1 MRDHRRCDANR
12 SSCEQTLRCGGGI
25 AGVESYSGNCDCIF
39 YGTRRGA
46 ARIGARHYQRL
57 SAAPVTRAN
66 ITQVKIDMFD
76 FLKRGRL
83 IRRGLASRKTRRR
96 RPRSELRR
104 SLEYAP
110 YSKLL
115 IFAMFVG
122 GLAFLVFSG
131 QQPEPTKNFV
141 IALLVLATAITQ
153 LWINQPKSF
162 SRSSRILLIFGVIL
176 VQLTVTKLLLVICNS
191 GNYQFLKPEMGG
203 LITPY
208 AFAPLV
214 LSVLLGRQHGLYAA
228 FFVSLWSSVLFGPID
243 APLLVTSLISGFTA
257 VSLTLQVRRRSKLI
271 RAGFGVGLAIW
282 LLSLTFGLIGPINWF
297 YPTANDWGMIGVQSA
312 LAIGNGIITA
322 TIVGGA
328 LPMLENVFGITT
340 DISWLEASDI
350 NHPLL
355 RRMTIEAPGTYHHS
369 LAVANLAEAAAEA
382 IGANATLCRVCA
394 YFHDVGKLVKPD
406 YFTENM
412 SFERNPHE
420 DLAPTMS
427 ALIIIA
433 HVKEGVDLALKHKLN
448 QRIIDI
454 IQEHHGTSLVY
465 YFYKRAQQMHEDAR
479 AGGKIM
485 KMRQDDI
492 PEVREESFRYSGP
505 KPQTKESAIVSL
517 ADAVESASRSLEKPT
532 PAKIEQLVND
542 IIDQRI
548 SDHQLDECD
557 LTLRDV
563 RVIAERF
570 RFTLMTM
577 LHSRIAYP
585 KHETKSPTPR
595 EDSARPDVMVTTRKP
610 ETAPPV
616 SAA

>member
-1 MRDHRRCDANR
+1 
-12 SSCEQTLRCGGGI
+12 
-25 AGVESYSGNCDCIF
+25 
-39 YGTRRGA
+39 
-46 ARIGARHYQRL
+46 
-57 SAAPVTRAN
+57 
-66 ITQVKIDMFD
+66 MFD

-83 IRRGLASRKTRRR
+83 VKRGLASRKKRRR
-96 RPRSELRR
+96 RPQ
-104 SLEYAP
+104 
-110 YSKLL
+110 SKLMRNL
-115 IFAMFVG
+115 ESSLYVKVFIFALFAG

-131 QQPEPTKNFV
+131 QQPEPTKNYV

-162 SRSSRILLIFGVIL
+162 EQNSRILLVFSVIF
-176 VQLTVTKLLLVICNS
+176 VQLAVTKLLLVVCNS
-191 GNYQFLKPEMGG
+191 GGYRFLRPEMGG

-228 FFVSLWSSVLFGPID
+228 FFVSLWSSTLFGPID
-243 APLLVTSLISGFTA
+243 APLLITSLISGFTA
-257 VSLTLQVRRRSKLI
+257 VSLTLQVRRRGQLI
-271 RAGFGVGLAIW
+271 RAGFWVGLAIW
-282 LLSLTFGLIGPINWF
+282 LLSLTFGLIGPMNWF
-297 YPTANDWGMIGVQSA
+297 YPTANDWGVIGVQSA
-312 LAIGNGIITA
+312 LAVGNGILTA
-322 TIVGGA
+322 TLVGGA
-328 LPMLENVFGITT
+328 LPVLENLFEITT
-340 DISWLEASDI
+340 DISWLEASDL

-369 LAVANLAEAAAEA
+369 LVVANLAEAAAEA

-394 YFHDVGKLVKPD
+394 YFHDVGKLVKPE

-412 SFERNPHE
+412 SFERNPHD

-454 IQEHHGTSLVY
+454 IQEHHGSSLVY
-465 YFYKRAQQMHEDAR
+465 YFYQRALQQQDDAR

-485 KMRQDDI
+485 NMREEDI
-492 PEVREESFRYSGP
+492 PEVGEESFRYSGP

-517 ADAVESASRSLEKPT
+517 ADIVESASRSLEKPT
-532 PAKIEQLVND
+532 LQKIEQLVD
-542 IIDQRI
+542 ELVEERI
-548 SDHQLDECD
+548 ADRQLDECD
-557 LTLRDV
+557 LTLGELKI
-563 RVIAERF
+563 IAERF

-585 KHETKSPTPR
+585 KQETRTLGPR
-595 EDSARPDVMVTTRKP
+595 EEGLHPDVMAMTRKP
-610 ETAPPV
+610 ATAPPV

>member
-1 MRDHRRCDANR
+1 
-12 SSCEQTLRCGGGI
+12 
-25 AGVESYSGNCDCIF
+25 
-39 YGTRRGA
+39 
-46 ARIGARHYQRL
+46 
-57 SAAPVTRAN
+57 
-66 ITQVKIDMFD
+66 MFD
-76 FLKRGRL
+76 LSKRGRL

-96 RPRSELRR
+96 RARSELLRK
-104 SLEYAP
+104 LEYAP
-110 YSKLL
+110 YAKVA
-115 IFAMFVG
+115 IFAIFAG
-122 GLAFLVFSG
+122 GLAFLVVSG
-131 QQPEPTKNFV
+131 QQAEPTKNFV

-162 SRSSRILLIFGVIL
+162 AQNSRILLVFGVIL
-176 VQLTVTKLLLVICNS
+176 VQLAVTKLLLVLFNS
-191 GNYQFLKPEMGG
+191 GNYRFLKPEMAG

-228 FFVSLWSSVLFGPID
+228 FFVSLWSSMLFGPID
-243 APLLVTSLISGFTA
+243 APLLITSLISGFTA

-271 RAGFGVGLAIW
+271 RAGFYVGLAIW

-297 YPTANDWGMIGVQSA
+297 YPAANDWGMLGVQSA
-312 LAIGNGIITA
+312 LAIGNGIVTA
-322 TIVGGA
+322 TLVGGA
-328 LPMLENVFGITT
+328 LPMLEHLFGITT
-340 DISWLEASDI
+340 DISWLEASDL

-369 LAVANLAEAAAEA
+369 LVVANLAEAAAEA
-382 IGANATLCRVCA
+382 IGANGTLCRVCS
-394 YFHDVGKLVKPD
+394 YFHDVGKLVKPE

-412 SFERNPHE
+412 NFERNPHD

-433 HVKEGVDLALKHKLN
+433 HVKEGVDLALKHRLN

-465 YFYKRAQQMHEDAR
+465 YFYKRALQQQDDAR
-479 AGGKIM
+479 TGGKIM
-485 KMRQDDI
+485 NLREGDV
-492 PEVREESFRYSGP
+492 PEVREETFRYSGP
-505 KPQTKESAIVSL
+505 KPQTKESAIISL
-517 ADAVESASRSLEKPT
+517 ADMVESASRSLEKRT
-532 PAKIEQLVND
+532 PQKIEQLVTEL
-542 IIDQRI
+542 IGQRI
-548 SDHQLDECD
+548 ADDQLVECD

-585 KHETKSPTPR
+585 KQETKSPTPR
-595 EDSARPDVMVTTRKP
+595 DDSLRPDVMVTTRKP
-610 ETAPPV
+610 ATAPPV

>member
-1 MRDHRRCDANR
+1 
-12 SSCEQTLRCGGGI
+12 
-25 AGVESYSGNCDCIF
+25 
-39 YGTRRGA
+39 
-46 ARIGARHYQRL
+46 
-57 SAAPVTRAN
+57 
-66 ITQVKIDMFD
+66 MFD
-76 FLKRGRL
+76 SFKRGRL
-83 IRRGLASRKTRRR
+83 IRRGLASRKLRRR
-96 RPRSELRR
+96 RARSELKRN
-104 SLEYAP
+104 LEYSP
-110 YSKLL
+110 YTKVV
-115 IFAMFVG
+115 IFAVFVG

-131 QQPEPTKNFV
+131 QQPEPTKNFI
-141 IALLVLATAITQ
+141 IALLVLATALTQ

-162 SRSSRILLIFGVIL
+162 SQNSRILLIFGVIL
-176 VQLTVTKLLLVICNS
+176 LQLAVTKLLLVLCNS
-191 GNYQFLKPEMGG
+191 GTYRFLRPEMAG

-228 FFVSLWSSVLFGPID
+228 FFVSLWSSMLFGPID
-243 APLLVTSLISGFTA
+243 APLLLTSLISGFTA

-271 RAGFGVGLAIW
+271 RAGLYVGLAIW
-282 LLSLTFGLIGPINWF
+282 LLSLTFGLIGPINLF
-297 YPTANDWGMIGVQSA
+297 SPVANDWGMIGFQSA

-328 LPMLENVFGITT
+328 LPMLENLFQITT
-340 DISWLEASDI
+340 DISWLEASDL

-369 LAVANLAEAAAEA
+369 LVVANLAEAAAEA

-433 HVKEGVDLALKHKLN
+433 HVKEGVDLALKQDLN
-448 QRIIDI
+448 QEIIDT
-454 IQEHHGTSLVY
+454 IQQHHGSSLVFF
-465 YFYKRAQQMHEDAR
+465 FYQRALQQHEDAR

-485 KMRQDDI
+485 KLREDDV
-492 PEVREESFRYSGP
+492 PEVHEESFRYSGP

-585 KHETKSPTPR
+585 KQETKSPTPR
-595 EDSARPDVMVTTRKP
+595 DDSVRPDVMVTTRKP

>member
-1 MRDHRRCDANR
+1 
-12 SSCEQTLRCGGGI
+12 
-25 AGVESYSGNCDCIF
+25 
-39 YGTRRGA
+39 
-46 ARIGARHYQRL
+46 
-57 SAAPVTRAN
+57 
-66 ITQVKIDMFD
+66 MFD
-76 FLKRGRL
+76 FLKRNQL
-83 IRRGLASRKTRRR
+83 VRRGLASKKVRRR
-96 RPRSELRR
+96 RTRNELLR
-104 SLEYAP
+104 SLEYSP
-110 YSKLL
+110 YVKAF
-115 IFAMFVG
+115 IFLAFAGV
-122 GLAFLVFSG
+122 LAFLVFSG

-141 IALLVLATAITQ
+141 IALLILATAITQ
-153 LWINQPKSF
+153 LWINQPKTF
-162 SRSSRILLIFGVIL
+162 AQNSRILLVFGLIF
-176 VQLTVTKLLLVICNS
+176 VQLAVTKLVLVLCNS
-191 GNYQFLKPEMGG
+191 GNYRILTPQMGG

-208 AFAPLV
+208 AFAAMV
-214 LSVLLGRQHGLYAA
+214 LSVLLGRHHGLFGAVFA
-228 FFVSLWSSVLFGPID
+228 SIWSSVLFGPID

-271 RAGFGVGLAIW
+271 RAGLGVGLAIW
-282 LLSLTFGLIGPINWF
+282 ALALTFGWIGPINLF
-297 YPTANDWGMIGVQSA
+297 SVTGNDWRMIGLQSA
-312 LAIGNGIITA
+312 YAIGNGIITA
-322 TIVGGA
+322 MIVGGA
-328 LPMLENVFGITT
+328 LPILEHLFQVTT
-340 DISWLEASDI
+340 DISWLEAADL

-369 LAVANLAEAAAEA
+369 LVVANLAEAAAEA

-412 SFERNPHE
+412 NFERNPHD

-448 QRIIDI
+448 HRIIDI

-465 YFYKRAQQMHEDAR
+465 YFYQRALQQQADAR

-485 KMRQDDI
+485 NMRAEDI
-492 PEVREESFRYSGP
+492 PDVREESFRYSGP

-517 ADAVESASRSLEKPT
+517 ADIVESASRSLEKPT
-532 PAKIEQLVND
+532 PQKIEQLVNEL
-542 IIDQRI
+542 IEERI
-548 SDHQLDECD
+548 ADGQLDECD
-557 LTLRDV
+557 LTLGDL

-585 KHETKSPTPR
+585 KPESKFLTPR
-595 EDSARPDVMVTTRKP
+595 DDGMRPDVMAATRKP
-610 ETAPPV
+610 ASAPPV

>member
-1 MRDHRRCDANR
+1 
-12 SSCEQTLRCGGGI
+12 
-25 AGVESYSGNCDCIF
+25 
-39 YGTRRGA
+39 
-46 ARIGARHYQRL
+46 
-57 SAAPVTRAN
+57 
-66 ITQVKIDMFD
+66 MFD

-83 IRRGLASRKTRRR
+83 VRRGLATRKTRRR
-96 RPRSELRR
+96 RLRNELMRY
-104 SLEYAP
+104 LEYAP
-110 YSKLL
+110 HSKVL
-115 IFAMFVG
+115 IFAVFAA
-122 GLAFLVFSG
+122 GLAILVFTG

-176 VQLTVTKLLLVICNS
+176 VQLAVTKLLLVICNS
-191 GNYQFLKPEMGG
+191 GNYRLLKPEMGG

-228 FFVSLWSSVLFGPID
+228 FFVSLWSSMLFGPID
-243 APLLVTSLISGFTA
+243 APLLITSLISGFTA
-257 VSLTLQVRRRSKLI
+257 VSLTLQVRQRSKLI
-271 RAGFGVGLAIW
+271 RAGLSVGLAIW

-297 YPTANDWGMIGVQSA
+297 YPTANDWGMIGFQSA
-312 LAIGNGIITA
+312 LAIGNGIVTA

-328 LPMLENVFGITT
+328 LPMLEKLFGITT
-340 DISWLEASDI
+340 DISWLEASDL

-369 LAVANLAEAAAEA
+369 LVVANLAEAAAEA
-382 IGANATLCRVCA
+382 IGANATLCRVWS
-394 YFHDVGKLVKPD
+394 YFHDVGKLVTPE
-406 YFTENM
+406 YLTENT
-412 SFERNPHE
+412 SFERNPHD

-433 HVKEGVDLALKHKLN
+433 HVKEGVDLALKYKLN

-454 IQEHHGTSLVY
+454 IQEHHGTTLVY
-465 YFYKRAQQMHEDAR
+465 YFYKRALQQHEDAR

-485 KMRQDDI
+485 NLREHDI
-492 PEVREESFRYSGP
+492 PEVCEESFRYSGP

-532 PAKIEQLVND
+532 PQKIEQLVD
-542 IIDQRI
+542 ELIEERI
-548 SDHQLDECD
+548 ADGQLDECD
-557 LTLRDV
+557 LALGE
-563 RVIAERF
+563 IKIIEERF

-577 LHSRIAYP
+577 LHTRIAYP
-585 KHETKSPTPR
+585 KHESKFTPV
-595 EDSARPDVMVTTRKP
+595 EDQKLRPDVMASLRKP
-610 ETAPPV
+610 ASAPPV